1 MLGIFHGIHAA
12 AWNEATRDAPE
23 TKNDIKESLSKK
35 NFFVFHMSYCPTFVL
50 KDNQEK
56 MYLIE
61 QIKN

>member
-12 AWNEATRDAPE
+12 WNEATRDAPK

-56 MYLIE
+56 NVIE